1 MGVCHAQGWCMTWGM
16 DHTVMYSTA
25 SWPGKGGHGAHST
38 PSLHVC
44 SDTDD

>member
-38 PSLHVC
+38 PSLQVC